1 MDRGQKMLEMRTA
14 QQRPV
19 DSLQAPERS
28 QAPERI
34 LASWFLHA
42 RPEAQSNLRGHI
54 PVCPLQIRFCTRAFS
69 ILRFSENRHRFVEF
83 QLSNGVAALAGL
95 LAHIDRVLCGISS
108 AGLACRKRTACAK
121 QKHRHQQGNLP
132 DKTFHHNTSCDQ
144 LLLSIV
150 YYLLYG
156 YFSKDSTLN
165 WDIRGNFAMR
175 AQQNT

>member
-14 QQRPV
+14 QQQPV
-19 DSLQAPERS
+19 DSPQQPERS

-42 RPEAQSNLRGHI
+42 RPEAQSNFRGHI

-175 AQQNT
+175 AQQNA